1 MTQDLLKLI
10 AALREELKH
19 YGEILA
25 LLDQQEQAVQN
36 PPGRRPLQ
44 ATGAV
49 EKQAECILEAR
60 RVREVRRRALA
71 RELRQ
76 EESATILQL
85 MPLLPPQFR
94 PLLQSLVEENNDLFQ
109 SVQKAARENQALL
122 NRSAES
128 MARFLNLLFP
138 AETVAA

>member
-1 MTQDLLKLI
+1 MTQDLLELV

-19 YGEILA
+19 YGEMLA
-25 LLDQQEQAVQN
+25 LLDQQEQAVQ
-36 PPGRRPLQ
+36 RPTANRSFQTTAALQ
-44 ATGAV
+44 Q
-49 EKQAECILEAR
+49 QAESILEAR
-60 RVREVRRRALA
+60 RVRENRRRALA

-76 EESATILQL
+76 DETATILQL

-109 SVQKAARENQALL
+109 SVQRAARENQALL

-128 MARFLNLLFP
+128 MARFLKLLFP
-138 AETVAA
+138 AESVAA